1 MGEAMTLGG
10 GTEATLATTV
20 AFWVIAVSTIIA
32 AFAVVQLRDLFRA
45 SLFLVVS
52 LVGVAA
58 LFVLLRAEFL
68 AVVQVLIYVGAIS
81 VLIIF
86 AVLMTR
92 DVTEGSPSNR
102 LRLPAGIL
110 ALLFLV
116 CSAFVILNT
125 DWSLLQ
131 DRLPAD
137 GASEQLVDL
146 SGNVIGPDRT
156 AAVEKEVAEV
166 YSNTIPKVAG
176 LLLSDFVLAFEA
188 ASVLL
193 LAALIG
199 AVALVRER

>member
-1 MGEAMTLGG
+1 MTLGG
-10 GTEATLATTV
+10 GTEATFATTA

-116 CSAFVILNT
+116 CSSFVILNT
-125 DWSLLQ
+125 DWSLLE
-131 DRLPAD
+131 DRIPAD
-137 GASEQLVDL
+137 GASEQLVDV
-146 SGNVIGPDRT
+146 NRGPVGAER
-156 AAVEKEVAEV
+156 AIAVEREVAEV

-176 LLLSDFVLAFEA
+176 LLLSDFVLAFEV

-193 LAALIG
+193 LAALVG

>member
-1 MGEAMTLGG
+1 MGEAMNLGG
-10 GTEATLATTV
+10 GAEATLATTA

-110 ALLFLV
+110 ALLFLA

-125 DWSLLQ
+125 DWALLQ

-137 GASEQLVDL
+137 GASEQLVDV
-146 SGNVIGPDRT
+146 SGEVIGPDR
-156 AAVEKEVAEV
+156 AIAVEQEVVEV

>member
-10 GTEATLATTV
+10 GTEATLATTA

-58 LFVLLRAEFL
+58 MFVLLRAEFL

-102 LRLPAGIL
+102 LRLPAG
-110 ALLFLV
+110 
-116 CSAFVILNT
+116 
-125 DWSLLQ
+125 
-131 DRLPAD
+131 
-137 GASEQLVDL
+137 
-146 SGNVIGPDRT
+146 
-156 AAVEKEVAEV
+156 
-166 YSNTIPKVAG
+166 
-176 LLLSDFVLAFEA
+176 
-188 ASVLL
+188 L
-193 LAALIG
+193 LACSFSHA
-199 AVALVRER
+199 ARS